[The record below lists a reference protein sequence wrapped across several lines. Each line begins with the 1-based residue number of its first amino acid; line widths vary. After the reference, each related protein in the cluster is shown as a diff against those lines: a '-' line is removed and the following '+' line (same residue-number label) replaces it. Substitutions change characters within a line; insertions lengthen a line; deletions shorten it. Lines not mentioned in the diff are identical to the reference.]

1 MRPSLFA
8 YVAGAVVLTAGAVL
22 VRLLRSPVPEIGRSE
37 PRKSLTET
45 LIPRPSEWESL
56 PQRLREQGLQ

>member
-8 YVAGAVVLTAGAVL
+8 YVVGAVALTAGAVL
-22 VRLLRSPVPEIGRSE
+22 VRLFRSPVPEIGRSE
-37 PRKSLTET
+37 PRKALTET

-56 PQRLREQGLQ
+56 PQRLRERGLQ